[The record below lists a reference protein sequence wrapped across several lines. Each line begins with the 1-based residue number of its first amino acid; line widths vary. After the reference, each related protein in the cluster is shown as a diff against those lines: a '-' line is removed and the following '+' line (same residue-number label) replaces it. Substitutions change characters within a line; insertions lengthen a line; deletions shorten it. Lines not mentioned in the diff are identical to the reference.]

1 MLGLIITQLQSKL
14 LDLKKFIE
22 KTFSEINTAIS
33 NFVTWTDY
41 GKAYLTVY
49 KQTSIY
55 RVYTWIIL
63 TIEL

>member
-33 NFVTWTDY
+33 NFVT
-41 GKAYLTVY
+41 
-49 KQTSIY
+49 
-55 RVYTWIIL
+55 
-63 TIEL
+63 

>member
-33 NFVTWTDY
+33 NFVTWTDN